1 MNDTQSQNPSI
12 DERVNNLRATFEI
25 LAYLQVDARR
35 DGHQELVDR
44 LEFAMNCAEHKL
56 STLKKPVSQ

>member
-1 MNDTQSQNPSI
+1 MNEMDTKSQPTG
-12 DERVNNLRATFEI
+12 ERMNNLRATFEI

-44 LEFAMNCAEHKL
+44 LEFAMNCAERKL
-56 STLKKPVSQ
+56 TELKKPVAQ